1 MFPSNKTKIVCTIGP
16 ASRSPE
22 MLVQLIDAGMNVA
35 RLNFSHGAF
44 EGHARDIE
52 AIRRAAQTVGRPV
65 AVMADMPGP
74 KIRIG
79 ELSQEPI
86 QLKRGQAL
94 TLTTRT
100 IDGTAERISVNFAKL
115 PSVVNR
121 EDRIYINDGFIQLRV
136 LSVDPPEV
144 RCEVVVGG
152 TIRSRKGLNIP
163 DVDLGISAFTDY
175 DRQCLEFALQH
186 GVDAISQSF
195 VENAKDIVAVRAA
208 AHAAGGDPFIIAKIE
223 RSRAVENL
231 PEILAQA
238 DGIMVA
244 RGDLGVE
251 IPIAKIPAVQKNIMD
266 MANRA
271 AKPII
276 TATQMLESMTTNR
289 LPTRAEATDVANAI
303 LDGTDAVMLSGESA
317 VGDYP
322 LEAVRMLG
330 EIAAD
335 IEPNRPHFSRS
346 VHQRHLDDTCPV
358 VFSEV
363 IASSVAETLK
373 CLRPVAIV
381 TPTRSGATARRI
393 SRFRLPV
400 WIGAVSSQH
409 KTCQDLLFSY
419 GVLPVFEPDHPDTWH
434 AWIRKWL
441 DDQGESGDLV
451 VLTEGP
457 SAKYPHRNNRMEIID
472 LRQKAEPQ

>member
-44 EGHARDIE
+44 EGHARDID

-195 VENAKDIVAVRAA
+195 VENGKDIAAVRARPA
-208 AHAAGGDPFIIAKIE
+208 AT
-223 RSRAVENL
+223 RSSSPRSN
-231 PEILAQA
+231 
-238 DGIMVA
+238 A
-244 RGDLGVE
+244 RG
-251 IPIAKIPAVQKNIMD
+251 PSRTCRKYWC
-266 MANRA
+266 
-271 AKPII
+271 KP
-276 TATQMLESMTTNR
+276 TGSWW
-289 LPTRAEATDVANAI
+289 P
-303 LDGTDAVMLSGESA
+303 
-317 VGDYP
+317 
-322 LEAVRMLG
+322 
-330 EIAAD
+330 
-335 IEPNRPHFSRS
+335 
-346 VHQRHLDDTCPV
+346 
-358 VFSEV
+358 
-363 IASSVAETLK
+363 
-373 CLRPVAIV
+373 
-381 TPTRSGATARRI
+381 GATWGSRFPLPRYRPCRRI
-393 SRFRLPV
+393 S
-400 WIGAVSSQH
+400 WIWPTGQPSPSSPPPR
-409 KTCQDLLFSY
+409 CSN
-419 GVLPVFEPDHPDTWH
+419 P
-434 AWIRKWL
+434 
-441 DDQGESGDLV
+441 
-451 VLTEGP
+451 
-457 SAKYPHRNNRMEIID
+457 
-472 LRQKAEPQ
+472 